1 MKQQYFLSGLSI
13 FICFLYGCRVDNTQ
27 KVYDTITVS
36 KERHSFIFM
45 LADQGNYFSDDAQD
59 TVFNKALAGTMS
71 GVNSTKLEGMVL
83 FPNNFFDTT
92 LFTPTAESFLH
103 LFDKYGDNSFS
114 GYPSLFEGMNNHKT
128 NYNSWKFSI
137 DSTQKT
143 SPVCGIGLAKQEFGA
158 NINIY
163 AKVDF
168 YESVNDSVNLAI
180 YLIEKKVTGMQ
191 RISPTETS
199 YSYVHQHVFLSA
211 ANNNDFGNNLAAASY
226 SGASYNSSVSFT
238 LPSNIDKSNIEYL
251 AVVYQY
257 HNDKPI
263 KVLNCTSLK

>member
-1 MKQQYFLSGLSI
+1 MKRQYFLLPI
-13 FICFLYGCRVDNTQ
+13 FLLVCILYGCKVDNTQ

-36 KERHSFIFM
+36 KESHSFILLF
-45 LADQGNYFSDDAQD
+45 ADQGNYYSDDAQD

-71 GVNSTKLEGMVL
+71 GVNSGKLEGMVL

-92 LFTPTAESFLH
+92 LFTSTAQSFLH
-103 LFDKYGDNSFS
+103 LFDKYGNNSFT
-114 GYPSLFEGMNNHKT
+114 GYPSVFEGMSNHKT

-143 SPVCGIGLAKQEFGA
+143 SPVCGIGLVKQEFGS

-163 AKVDF
+163 AKVNF
-168 YESVNDSVNLAI
+168 YDSVNDSINVAI
-180 YLIEKKVTGMQ
+180 YLVEKKVTGMQ
-191 RISPTETS
+191 RITPSDTS
-199 YSYVHQHVFLSA
+199 YTYIHQHVFSSE
-211 ANNNDFGNNLAAASY
+211 ANKSDFGSNIAASTY
-226 SGASYNSSVSFT
+226 SGASYNLSGSFV
-238 LPSNIDKSNIEYL
+238 LPPNSDKSNVEYL

-257 HNDKPI
+257 HNNQPI